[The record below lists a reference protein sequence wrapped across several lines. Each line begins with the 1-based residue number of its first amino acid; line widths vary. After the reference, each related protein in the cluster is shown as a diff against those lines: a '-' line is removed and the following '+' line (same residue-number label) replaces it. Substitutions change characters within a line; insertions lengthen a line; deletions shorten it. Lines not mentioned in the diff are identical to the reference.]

1 MSGDL
6 GEFFSLIGKAK
17 QEKEDEFRSLVGDI
31 DIDSIFKE
39 AKKSVEEDKKKKIK
53 EEKQAKALEAWLYAE
68 PKVEDKKEEVNPE
81 PEEEVVEEA
90 EDTLEIEDLYG
101 NPKFEVID
109 IIKPEPLGK
118 TKIAEEQTDI
128 VEENDTISKALNL
141 LGKLKTKMTWSPS

>member
-68 PKVEDKKEEVNPE
+68 PKVEDK
-81 PEEEVVEEA
+81 
-90 EDTLEIEDLYG
+90 
-101 NPKFEVID
+101 
-109 IIKPEPLGK
+109 
-118 TKIAEEQTDI
+118 
-128 VEENDTISKALNL
+128 
-141 LGKLKTKMTWSPS
+141 